1 MPSYNVLLKDG
12 TSATVEA
19 PPNAT
24 KQQLAEAIN
33 RQKRSYYSTETFE
46 EARARRAAKL
56 AGLQEEA
63 RKAHKEEKP
72 KEEKQ
77 Q

>member
-24 KQQLAEAIN
+24 KQQLAEAVN
-33 RQKRSYYSTETFE
+33 RQKDRITLL
-46 EARARRAAKL
+46 KL
-56 AGLQEEA
+56 LKRQELEGQ
-63 RKAHKEEKP
+63 KN
-72 KEEKQ
+72 
-77 Q
+77 